1 MKKTLLAV
9 IVSFPLAS
17 ALVGAA
23 ALGAFDNHA
32 DIGIT
37 PKPGSAQFDSASGE
51 YRVTGGGANIWAKT
65 DAFQFVYSK
74 ISGDVTLTADV
85 RFLGQ
90 GVEAHRKAGL
100 MIRQSLDPDSVYA
113 DVALHGDGL
122 TSLQYRPATG
132 ADTQETRSDV
142 KAPTR
147 IRIERH
153 GNQFTIAAGNDNDLK
168 TSGPVTVAMQDPVY
182 IGLAVCSHNANVL
195 ETAVFSNLTVQRTI
209 TTQQEPPIKRS
220 YISVYDLASKSV
232 KAIYTADKL
241 IEAPN
246 WSPDGKYMLVNT
258 GGDLWRLPDGGG
270 DSVQL
275 EKIDL
280 ASITKC
286 NNDKGYS
293 PDGKLIAFSSSANAS
308 GSQVYTV
315 ASTGGAPKLI
325 VPETPSYFH
334 GFSPDGHWMAIV
346 AQRNHNFDLFRVPTE
361 GGDQQRLT
369 TNPGYDDGPDYS
381 PDGKWIYF
389 NSDRSG
395 SWDIWRMPAD
405 GAGPND
411 EKAQQVTSDELEDW
425 FPHCSPDGKWLVF
438 LAFPK
443 GTAGHNGHTQVQL
456 RMIPLPGDRIEHS
469 TPQVLTAF
477 LGGQG
482 TINVN
487 SWAPDSSKFAFV
499 RYEQ

>member
-1 MKKTLLAV
+1 MKKTSLAV
-9 IVSFPLAS
+9 VASFPLA
-17 ALVGAA
+17 AVLIGAA
-23 ALGAFDNHA
+23 ALGVFDNHA

-37 PKPGSAQFDSASGE
+37 PKPGSAEFNSATSD
-51 YRVTGGGANIWAKT
+51 YQVTGGGANIWAKT
-65 DAFQFVYSK
+65 DAFQFVYRR

-90 GVEAHRKAGL
+90 GVEAHRKAAL
-100 MIRQSLDPDSVYA
+100 MIRQSLEPDSAYA
-113 DVALHGDGL
+113 DVALHGNGL
-122 TSLQYRPATG
+122 TSLQYRPAAG
-132 ADTQETRSDV
+132 ADTQEMRSEIE
-142 KAPTR
+142 APSR

-153 GNQFTIAAGNDNDLK
+153 GNQFTIAVGSANNLK
-168 TSGPVTVAMQDPVY
+168 ATGPVTVALQNPVY
-182 IGLAVCSHNANVL
+182 VGLAVCSHNANVL
-195 ETAVFSNLTVQRTI
+195 ETAVFSGVSVEPATAS
-209 TTQQEPPIKRS
+209 QQEPPIKRS

-232 KAIYTADKL
+232 KVIYTADKL
-241 IEAPN
+241 IEAPT
-246 WSPDGKYMLVNT
+246 WSPDGKYLLVNT
-258 GGDLWRLPDGGG
+258 GGDLWNLPAAGGA
-270 DSVQL
+270 SAQL

-280 ASITKC
+280 GAINKC

-293 PDGKLIAFSSSANAS
+293 PDGKLIAFSSSAQAP

-315 ASTGGAPKLI
+315 ASAGGTAKLI

-361 GGDQQRLT
+361 GGEQQRLT
-369 TNPGYDDGPDYS
+369 VNPGYDDGPDYS
-381 PDGKWIYF
+381 PDGKWICF

-395 SWDIWRMPAD
+395 SWDIWRMLAD

-438 LAFPK
+438 LTFPK
-443 GTAGHNGHTQVQL
+443 GTTGHNGHTQVQL
-456 RMIPLPGDRIEHS
+456 RMIPLPGDHIEHT
-469 TPQVLTAF
+469 TPQVLTTF
-477 LGGQG
+477 FGGQG
-482 TINVN
+482 SINVN